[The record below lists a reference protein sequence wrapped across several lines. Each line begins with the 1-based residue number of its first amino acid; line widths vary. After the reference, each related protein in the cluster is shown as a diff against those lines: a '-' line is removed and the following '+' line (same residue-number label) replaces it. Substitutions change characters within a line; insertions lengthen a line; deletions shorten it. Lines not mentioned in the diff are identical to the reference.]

1 MKNDFFQKM
10 TVIVAICVTLTFI
23 VGKSYA
29 MNAKVDSTSV
39 KYTINNLTI
48 VNDHSFE
55 FDLYLQDTDPSQPF
69 ELSIIQAGILVNSEI
84 INGGEVRSEILSGS
98 SELNPEQQPTKTIF
112 VKGPGTSI
120 IKVAPKVGPGPGKGT
135 IIKTSKPGTK
145 ICRIRVTN
153 SVPFAKAK
161 PNLTFCFTTAPYPTK
176 VFQYNGRISNQI
188 TTTAENCVGDSGN
201 PVLNE

>member
-1 MKNDFFQKM
+1 MKKVLFQKM
-10 TVIVAICVTLTFI
+10 TVIAVMFFTLTFI
-23 VGKSYA
+23 AGKSIA

-39 KYTINNLTI
+39 RYTITNLTI

-55 FDLYLQDTDPSQPF
+55 FDLYLQDMDPSQSF

-84 INGGEVRSEILSGS
+84 INGGEVM
-98 SELNPEQQPTKTIF
+98 SELIAGISDLNPQQQPTKTTF

-120 IKVAPKVGPGPGKGT
+120 IKVAPKVGPGPGNGT
-135 IIKTSKPGTK
+135 IIKTTKPGTK
-145 ICRIRVTN
+145 ICRIRITN

-188 TTTAENCVGDSGN
+188 TTTTENCVSESAN